1 MRILKRIIKRGAAE
15 QSAKPELAHP
25 NFWMYQ

>member
-1 MRILKRIIKRGAAE
+1 MRILKRTDSTAAVAE
-15 QSAKPELAHP
+15 TIAHP

>member
-1 MRILKRIIKRGAAE
+1 MAALMRILKRTDSTAAVAE
-15 QSAKPELAHP
+15 TIAHP